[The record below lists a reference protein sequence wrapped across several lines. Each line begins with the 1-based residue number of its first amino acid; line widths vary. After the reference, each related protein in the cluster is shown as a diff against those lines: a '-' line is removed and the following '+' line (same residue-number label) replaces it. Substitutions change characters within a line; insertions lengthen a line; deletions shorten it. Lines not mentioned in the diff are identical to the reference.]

1 MSERPYFTI
10 GITLGDMNGIGPEII
25 LKVLSDKRIMA
36 HCMPVVY
43 GSAKTLSYYKK
54 LLGLDDFSFHI
65 AKDITQLSR
74 KHPSVINCWQEEVN
88 ITPGDANTE
97 MGKYALIALEK
108 AVDDLKAG
116 HLDAIVTAPVNKFN
130 IQQHDPNFRGQTE
143 YITAR
148 LEETDS
154 MMVLASPELVVG
166 LVTTHVPLRDVPALV
181 TPEKVAAKIRL
192 MHQML
197 RKDMLIAKP
206 RIAVFGLNP
215 HAGDSGLLGHE
226 DKDIIQPAIDSCHK
240 EGILAFGPYAA
251 DGFFGAGHQRKFDGI
266 VAMYHDQGLV
276 GFKALSFGTGINYT
290 AGLSVVRTSPD
301 HGTAYDKAGKN
312 IANPDSMRSAL
323 FMAIDI
329 LGNRSTYTD
338 MHRNPL
344 RKQTFAAD
352 R

>member
-25 LKVLSDKRIMA
+25 LKVLSDKRIMD

-43 GSAKTLSYYKK
+43 GSAKALSYYKK

-65 AKDITQLSR
+65 AKDTTQLSR

-88 ITPGDANTE
+88 ITPGDANAE

-197 RKDMLIAKP
+197 RKDMLISKP

-226 DKDIIQPAIDSCHK
+226 DKDIIQPAIDECHK

-329 LGNRSTYTD
+329 LGNRSAFTA

-344 RKQTFAAD
+344 RKQTFTAD